1 MSATDILILALAGLL
16 SGTVN
21 AVAGGGTFFSFGAL
35 LAVGLPPITANA
47 TSAVAMVP
55 GYVASALAYR
65 DEVGAVWRKAI
76 LLGVASALG
85 SIIGAFTLIALD
97 NQTFARFVPWLLLAA
112 TLVFA
117 LGPRFTKMLPERS
130 HDGPGHR
137 MLAGFVQF
145 VMSIYGGFFG
155 AGMGIMMLASLGI
168 TEGQNF
174 HRINALKHI
183 LSTIIQTASIVIF
196 IQGGVISWPE
206 ALVLGV
212 AVVIGGWF
220 GVGIARR
227 FPISVVRGFVIA
239 TGAVLTVY
247 YFSRL

>member
-1 MSATDILILALAGLL
+1 MSLSEIFLLAVAGLL
-16 SGTVN
+16 SGTIN

-55 GYVASALAYR
+55 GYVASAIAYR
-65 DEVGAVWRKAI
+65 NEVGAVWRVAI
-76 LLGVASALG
+76 VLGIASALG
-85 SIIGAFTLIALD
+85 SLIGAVILIALD

-117 LGPRFTKMLPERS
+117 VGPRVSKMLPERA
-130 HDGPGHR
+130 HDDPGHR
-137 MLAGFVQF
+137 LIAALVQF

-196 IQGGVISWPE
+196 VQGGVISWPE
-206 ALVLGV
+206 ALVLIV

-220 GVGIARR
+220 GVGVARR
-227 FPISVVRGFVIA
+227 FPLSVVRGFVIA
-239 TGAVLTVY
+239 TGAALAVY
-247 YFSRL
+247 YFLNA